1 MYIPGKRLSDDLI
14 EIFLTALNDDKIKAE
29 VHKAVRTEMDNERM
43 KNLNGGQ
50 KMQSY
55 ASLTS
60 GDVNMQQRM
69 AASGY
74 DIYGRTL
81 ITGNYNATN
90 QNVYKK
96 MKNKI
101 KFGRAPQS
109 GFGNRGKF
117 TMI

>member
-1 MYIPGKRLSDDLI
+1 MYIPGKRVSDELI
-14 EIFLTALNDDKIKAE
+14 EIFLAALNDDRIKAE
-29 VHKAVRTEMDNERM
+29 VHKQMRTEMDNERM
-43 KNLNGGQ
+43 KHLGGPKQ
-50 KMQSY
+50 QTY
-55 ASLTS
+55 ESLTS
-60 GDVNMQQRM
+60 GDVNMQTRM

-81 ITGNYNATN
+81 ISGNKNATN

-101 KFGRAPQS
+101 KFGRAPQA

-117 TMI
+117 TVA